1 MSDRAQ
7 KGDAMGRARSRALA
21 LVVAAAALGGAL
33 LAGHAAGP
41 VPAAAQDASVLK
53 TRLSN
58 GVTVLVRENHASP
71 VVAVSLFV
79 RMGTGWE
86 TEADSGIGNL
96 LQQVMTKGTQ
106 TRSAM
111 AIAEAADDFGGSV
124 SASADVDSCE
134 IRGAAL
140 ARRWRDLVELIAD
153 IALRPSLP
161 ADEVEAERRVALRS
175 IRNRQDQAFPLA
187 MDTLSARLY
196 GPHPYARPSVGRAE
210 AVERIDREAL
220 RAHFERFYRGGG
232 LILSVSGDV
241 VAGQVTEEAAR
252 LFGAAPVG
260 AAEGDPRSSTP
271 VAARDRVAVVR
282 QSAQTQVLIGFLA
295 PPVAHPDYAPVKVLS
310 AALGGGMAG
319 RLFTE
324 LRDKQ
329 GLAYSTS
336 AIYPTRVGPS
346 FLLAQF
352 GTAPTNAQRAE
363 EAMSREIDRI
373 RREPVGEAELARA
386 KTYLMGQ
393 FALDRRTNAR
403 LAWYAAFFEAA
414 GVGHDFPE
422 RYGRMVEAVTAADVQ
437 RVAAVYLASPTIV
450 SVGPPAP

>member
-1 MSDRAQ
+1 
-7 KGDAMGRARSRALA
+7 G
-21 LVVAAAALGGAL
+21 
-33 LAGHAAGP
+33 
-41 VPAAAQDASVLK
+41 
-53 TRLSN
+53 LSN

-86 TEADSGIGNL
+86 TEGDSGIGNL
-96 LQQVMTKGTQ
+96 LQQVMIKGTQ
-106 TRSAM
+106 TRSAV

-175 IRNRQDQAFPLA
+175 IRNRQDQAVPLA

-196 GPHPYARPSVGRAE
+196 GPRPYGRPSGGRAE

-241 VAGQVTEEAAR
+241 VAGQVTGEAAQ

-260 AAEGDPRSSTP
+260 AVEADPRSSTP
-271 VAARDRVAVVR
+271 VAA
-282 QSAQTQVLIGFLA
+282 
-295 PPVAHPDYAPVKVLS
+295 
-310 AALGGGMAG
+310 
-319 RLFTE
+319 
-324 LRDKQ
+324 
-329 GLAYSTS
+329 
-336 AIYPTRVGPS
+336 
-346 FLLAQF
+346 
-352 GTAPTNAQRAE
+352 
-363 EAMSREIDRI
+363 
-373 RREPVGEAELARA
+373 
-386 KTYLMGQ
+386 
-393 FALDRRTNAR
+393 
-403 LAWYAAFFEAA
+403 
-414 GVGHDFPE
+414 
-422 RYGRMVEAVTAADVQ
+422 
-437 RVAAVYLASPTIV
+437 
-450 SVGPPAP
+450 